1 MQFSVNVTIA
11 FFKLNLFVFLGYMV
25 YTEISQYFANEDV
38 SSLLYKEFDS
48 HDEDIYPTFSV
59 CIVYFNG
66 GLFKEKLKGLSRL
79 YWKFLVGNDIRD
91 KRNFSSMNYDDVLIN
106 VSGLFEKY
114 QRKSKEKNKK
124 ATKEIFLEFDD
135 VFEIIHQDP
144 KEVCFTKKQRKEEG
158 RLFDYD
164 FMRFDAKWILSSDR
178 IEYHVYIHQK
188 EQLIRRLTKPTFI
201 IYGKRLR
208 KGKLKGEQGFKYIVR
223 MRSNAV
229 EVLRRRPDAI
239 EACNDSLVEDDN
251 QWRKSVV
258 EKIQCVPTFMERFFP
273 NTTDT
278 WPNCNPD
285 QLKIAQDLYSPQDNF
300 EAGARHYLP
309 PCTQISTVVT
319 IAEDIERLENE
330 NVTSLILRFEY
341 PTLYRETINKRE
353 FSVYE
358 LWSQIGGIMGMIV
371 GYSLMQIPD
380 TCKGIFVWIN
390 TIFRRTKIITN

>member
-38 SSLLYKEFDS
+38 SSLLYKEFHS
-48 HDEDIYPTFSV
+48 HNEDIYPTFSV

-79 YWKFLVGNDIRD
+79 YWKYLVGNDVRD
-91 KRNFSSMNYDDVLIN
+91 KRNFSNIDYDDVLIDMK
-106 VSGLFEKY
+106 GLFEKY
-114 QRKSKEKNKK
+114 QRKSKENDEKL
-124 ATKEIFLEFDD
+124 TKEIFLEFDD
-135 VFEIIHQDP
+135 VFDITHQDP

-158 RLFDYD
+158 RLFEYD

-178 IEYHVYIHQK
+178 IEYRVYIHQK
-188 EQLIRRLTKPTFI
+188 EQLIRKLTKPTFS
-201 IYGKRLR
+201 IYGKRLQ
-208 KGKLKGEQGFKYIVR
+208 KGKLKGAQGFKYIVR

-251 QWRKSVV
+251 QWRKSIV
-258 EKIQCVPTFMERFFP
+258 EKIQCVPTFMERFFQ
-273 NTTDT
+273 NITGT

-285 QLKIAQDLYSPQDNF
+285 QLKMAQDLYSPHDNF
-300 EAGARHYLP
+300 EAGARLYLP
-309 PCTQISTVVT
+309 PCTQMSTVVT
-319 IAEDIERLENE
+319 IAEDIERMENE
-330 NVTSLILRFEY
+330 NITSIILRFEY
-341 PTLYRETINKRE
+341 PTNYREIINKRE

-358 LWSQIGGIMGMIV
+358 LWSQIGGIMGIMV

-380 TCKGIFVWIN
+380 TLKGIFVWIN
-390 TIFRRTKIITN
+390 TIFGRTKITPN